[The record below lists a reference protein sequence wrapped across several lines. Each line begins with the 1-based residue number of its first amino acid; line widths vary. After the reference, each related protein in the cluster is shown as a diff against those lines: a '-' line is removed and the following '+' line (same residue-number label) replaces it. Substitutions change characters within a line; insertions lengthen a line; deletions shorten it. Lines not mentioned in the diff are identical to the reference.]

1 MPSDTEV
8 YIDGVIIEPTL
19 TSSNNVLHGQTNL
32 NSNITSTSGYKFLVE
47 LRNGTSSTITM
58 TTTPIKLQIHT
69 NYINNTNTISENN
82 TYITISTGTIAAG
95 APYYIGHAGVI
106 SGITIDTT
114 TSHLLADQDYT
125 SGEDTI
131 ISAGSKF
138 QLYLNNTHNDT
149 LGENDEEEGETGL
162 SFSLWHWPYE
172 DNNSLAIITRT
183 AQETGYAPTTE
194 FDEEDWDIVV
204 DNVSVLL
211 SHLQARA
218 VGDPHIT
225 TLTGDHYEFDYLG
238 AFRLFEDTIQGNKI
252 IINGLSEKGPGRWSK
267 KQYIQKL
274 YIQHNQK
281 YILVD
286 MGFRGSPVKVLENY
300 QMDYTEEDLP
310 FDSEAKRYSFN
321 STYRTQDQDEPVTED
336 LPTLIRNQF
345 SLLIN
350 SEKTLVNIMHITL
363 QNVNQYNLQPCRFSF
378 TLNKITDKA
387 KGCLVDRKY
396 APVSKLLTIKD
407 TKELPEPNKED
418 LDKMPELEIDP
429 KLRNIQWQ

>member
-1 MPSDTEV
+1 
-8 YIDGVIIEPTL
+8 
-19 TSSNNVLHGQTNL
+19 
-32 NSNITSTSGYKFLVE
+32 
-47 LRNGTSSTITM
+47 
-58 TTTPIKLQIHT
+58 
-69 NYINNTNTISENN
+69 
-82 TYITISTGTIAAG
+82 
-95 APYYIGHAGVI
+95 
-106 SGITIDTT
+106 
-114 TSHLLADQDYT
+114 
-125 SGEDTI
+125 
-131 ISAGSKF
+131 
-138 QLYLNNTHNDT
+138 
-149 LGENDEEEGETGL
+149 
-162 SFSLWHWPYE
+162 
-172 DNNSLAIITRT
+172 
-183 AQETGYAPTTE
+183 
-194 FDEEDWDIVV
+194 
-204 DNVSVLL
+204 
-211 SHLQARA
+211 
-218 VGDPHIT
+218 
-225 TLTGDHYEFDYLG
+225 
-238 AFRLFEDTIQGNKI
+238 
-252 IINGLSEKGPGRWSK
+252 
-267 KQYIQKL
+267 
-274 YIQHNQK
+274 
-281 YILVD
+281 